1 MPRTSHSSKARK
13 GSKNDGDVS
22 KGPRSQH
29 EGVPMG
35 QIRDNVTSKIIMMV
49 LIRACWIFFFNLGI
63 CSDSK
68 GRVWSGVREIS
79 VTSDN

>member
-1 MPRTSHSSKARK
+1 
-13 GSKNDGDVS
+13 
-22 KGPRSQH
+22 
-29 EGVPMG
+29 MG
-35 QIRDNVTSKIIMMV
+35 QILDNVTSKIIMMV
-49 LIRACWIFFFNLGI
+49 LIRACWIFFFFNLGI